1 MALAVPPAAME
12 YLAKPK
18 GPSWSPFLAIGM
30 VVLFAII
37 IGLLLVRRR
46 RR

>member
-1 MALAVPPAAME
+1 MALAVQLAAME
-12 YLAKPK
+12 YLAKPE

-30 VVLFAII
+30 VVIFAVI
-37 IGLLLVRRR
+37 IGFLLLRRR